1 MILSILLKHT
11 PIQRFG
17 QCRSKNGDLRIAQKC
32 SCAEHDEVRFRVHSK
47 ICIPKHLRVG
57 DYPHVVR
64 MWVWGFPHLY
74 QLRRF
79 PSCCAMLCGGG
90 ESTASYLSQASL
102 LRSASRTG
110 KLFLPSLRF
119 SRYGIGRLLRLSAG
133 LLWPTPWRSV
143 RFNYVLLHTAF
154 CALESD
160 G

>member
-110 KLFLPSLRF
+110 THDAISLGEPLPS
-119 SRYGIGRLLRLSAG
+119 SRLMASPATTGISTNKPRAMINVAIE
-133 LLWPTPWRSV
+133 T
-143 RFNYVLLHTAF
+143 
-154 CALESD
+154 C
-160 G
+160 